1 MRKELEE
8 TIRKENA
15 KGTEIADLKQ
25 RLDELQNQN
34 MMHYQQ
40 ATSFNTIFERVET
53 LTGRLEMLKKNRD
66 RMKIGMTELKGG
78 VDYEFGC

>member
-1 MRKELEE
+1 
-8 TIRKENA
+8 
-15 KGTEIADLKQ
+15 
-25 RLDELQNQN
+25 